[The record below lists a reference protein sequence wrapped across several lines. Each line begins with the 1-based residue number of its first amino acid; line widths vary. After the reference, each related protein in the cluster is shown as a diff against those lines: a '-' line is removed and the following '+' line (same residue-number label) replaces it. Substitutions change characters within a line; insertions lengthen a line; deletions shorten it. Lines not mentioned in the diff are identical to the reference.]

1 MAKGKIKIGAK
12 TKAKAR
18 RTPVKA
24 GSSNRGGNGGIFTAK
39 VIAIVKKK
47 NG

>member
-1 MAKGKIKIGAK
+1 MTRGTIKVGAK
-12 TKAKAR
+12 TKAKVR

-39 VIAIVKKK
+39 VIAISKKK

>member
-1 MAKGKIKIGAK
+1 M
-12 TKAKAR
+12 AKAR
-18 RTPVKA
+18 GKVKSKVKRKPVKA
-24 GSSNRGGNGGIFTAK
+24 GSEHTNTTGGIFTSK